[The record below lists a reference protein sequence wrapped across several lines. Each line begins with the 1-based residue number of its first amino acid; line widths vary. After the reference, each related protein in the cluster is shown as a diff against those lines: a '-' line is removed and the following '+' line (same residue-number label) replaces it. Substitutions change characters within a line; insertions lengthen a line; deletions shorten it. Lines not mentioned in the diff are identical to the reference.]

1 MTTEEAAVARAGKL
15 EASIVKHCCAAAY
28 DSDAARVLLGD
39 SFHPGGTKLTERLG
53 QILKLAPRT
62 RVLDVGAG
70 RGASAIFLATRF
82 GCDVVGVDYSRKN
95 VEAANQEARANDLC
109 GKVVVRWADAEQL
122 PFPDA
127 SFDAVICECA
137 LCTFPDKQAA
147 IREFYRVLR
156 PHGQVGISDLTRNG
170 PLARELSD
178 LMSWIACIA
187 DAQSLPD
194 YAALL
199 SSAAFATRVTDQQN
213 GALFEFVSQMRTRLL
228 AAEVMVGLQ
237 KLSLPGFDFAGAKS
251 VARHALE
258 AVKNGNLGYA
268 IIVAS
273 KMA

>member
-1 MTTEEAAVARAGKL
+1 
-15 EASIVKHCCAAAY
+15 
-28 DSDAARVLLGD
+28 
-39 SFHPGGTKLTERLG
+39 
-53 QILKLAPRT
+53 
-62 RVLDVGAG
+62 
-70 RGASAIFLATRF
+70 
-82 GCDVVGVDYSRKN
+82 VVGVDYSRKN
-95 VEAANQEARANDLC
+95 VEAANQEAKANDLC
-109 GKVVVRWADAEQL
+109 GKVVVQWADAEQL

-147 IREFYRVLR
+147 IREFHRVLR

-170 PLARELSD
+170 PLAPELSN

-187 DAQSLPD
+187 DAQSLSD

-199 SSAAFATRVTDQQN
+199 SSAAFATCVTEQQN

-228 AAEVMVGLQ
+228 AAEVMVGLR
-237 KLSLPGFDFAGAKS
+237 KLPLPGFDFEAAKS

-258 AVKNGNLGYA
+258 AVKKGNLGYA